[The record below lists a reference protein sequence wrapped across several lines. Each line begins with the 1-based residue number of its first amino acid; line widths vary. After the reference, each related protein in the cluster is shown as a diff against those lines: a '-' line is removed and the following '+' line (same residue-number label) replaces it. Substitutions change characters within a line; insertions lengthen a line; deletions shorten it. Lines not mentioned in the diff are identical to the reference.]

1 MKSFVAGVV
10 IGIVMVGAGSALA
23 MKPAKK
29 KVMHGWMLSIEIE
42 GQGVTCENPVVHE
55 ELKVIACAGGYSI
68 DKYVPGWN
76 TRDGR

>member
-1 MKSFVAGVV
+1 MKKLIVGIV
-10 IGIVMVGAGSALA
+10 IGLVMAGAGSALA

-29 KVMHGWMLSIEIE
+29 KVMQGWMISIEID

-55 ELKVIACAGGYSI
+55 EIKVIACSGGYSI

-76 TRDGR
+76 KRDAR